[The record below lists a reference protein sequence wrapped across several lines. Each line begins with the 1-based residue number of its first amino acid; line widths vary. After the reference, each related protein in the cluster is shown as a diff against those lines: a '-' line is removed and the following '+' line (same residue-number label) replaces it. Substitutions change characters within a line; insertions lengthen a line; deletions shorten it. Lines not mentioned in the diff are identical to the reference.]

1 MFISQVFLV
10 ISSKKTKIISTR
22 PKKIDPANQ
31 VFCSEQK
38 DENKDDT
45 EAMHI
50 SINQI
55 KPVLP
60 FTYSVERYYHLEFK
74 IVLVMNCFISAH
86 YHQLI

>member
-22 PKKIDPANQ
+22 PKKVDPANQ
-31 VFCSEQK
+31 VLCSEQK

-60 FTYSVERYYHLEFK
+60 FTYSVARYYYLEFK
-74 IVLVMNCFISAH
+74 IVLVMKK
-86 YHQLI
+86 